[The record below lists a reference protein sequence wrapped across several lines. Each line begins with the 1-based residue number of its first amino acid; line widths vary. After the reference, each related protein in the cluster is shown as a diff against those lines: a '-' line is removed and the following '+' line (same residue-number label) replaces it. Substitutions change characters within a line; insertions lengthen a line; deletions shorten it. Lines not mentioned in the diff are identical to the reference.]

1 MTAIYSIF
9 FLFLAGSTPSLPEIG
24 LDIAM
29 KELDQLDGELDIL
42 KTNKENNLLLSED
55 VFLGKFNSICVKINS
70 AFPFVHREKST
81 YL

>member
-1 MTAIYSIF
+1 M
-9 FLFLAGSTPSLPEIG
+9 FLAGSTPSLPEIG

-55 VFLGKFNSICVKINS
+55 VFLGKFNSIYVRINS
-70 AFPFVHREKST
+70 AFPSFVHREAST
-81 YL
+81 ISLRWSEK